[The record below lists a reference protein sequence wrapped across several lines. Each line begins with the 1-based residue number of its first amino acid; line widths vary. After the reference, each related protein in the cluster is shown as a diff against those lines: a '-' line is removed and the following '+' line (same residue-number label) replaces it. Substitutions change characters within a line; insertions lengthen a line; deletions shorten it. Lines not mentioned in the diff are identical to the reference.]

1 MPYLPPVVQ
10 VTELTSY
17 WRAVPAGGPIPHG
30 DPSYFDFKMNDLGG
44 VFDPNVWRDG
54 WCMNPYINVKA
65 LQTTFFGDS
74 YSSYEPW
81 LLISGPTGIG
91 NLTYLGGINWL
102 LNQDYTATDLQPAP
116 GYSYGEIQLAI
127 WTLLGFTLNPN
138 RHLASDVTA
147 HDPALPAGTTQ
158 DGTVSPADVA
168 TLVNAAISNNNF
180 VPDNTEYLGLV
191 IYPYALGNTLY
202 QPMITPVRAA
212 MLGDYVWDDLNA
224 NGLQDDGATGIAGAT
239 VELVRDLNGDSDFN
253 DLGEVLATTTTDAT
267 GYYVFKGLMPG
278 LDYTVIFDMPAGY
291 DAVSPYQVGGAAAG
305 NNSDGLQSSTVTLAE
320 GEFNQTIDSGSTSS
334 PAWATGC
341 GSTATATACRTTARP
356 ASADAPS
363 P

>member
-17 WRAVPAGGPIPHG
+17 WRAVPAGGPVPHD

-74 YSSYEPW
+74 YSSYEPA
-81 LLISGPTGIG
+81 LLLSGPAGIG
-91 NLTYLGGINWL
+91 DLTYLGGINRL
-102 LNQDYTATDLQPAP
+102 LNQDYTATNS

-127 WTLLGFTLNPN
+127 WTLLGFALNPN
-138 RHLASDVTA
+138 RHLASDVSA
-147 HDPALPAGTTQ
+147 HDPALGATPPNTK
-158 DGTVSPADVA
+158 DGVVSTADVT

-180 VPDNTEYLGLV
+180 VPDNTEYIGLV
-191 IYPYALGNTLY
+191 IYPYALGDLLY

-212 MLGDYVWDDLNA
+212 MLGDYVWHDVNA
-224 NGLQDDGATGIAGAT
+224 NGLQDDGATGIGGAT
-239 VELVRDLNGDSDFN
+239 VKLVRDLNGDNDFN

-278 LDYTVIFDMPAGY
+278 LDYTGIFDMPAG
-291 DAVSPYQVGGAAAG
+291 
-305 NNSDGLQSSTVTLAE
+305 
-320 GEFNQTIDSGSTSS
+320 
-334 PAWATGC
+334 
-341 GSTATATACRTTARP
+341 
-356 ASADAPS
+356 
-363 P
+363 